1 MLESME
7 FQKPKVLKRSVQ
19 QEEWKLLLGKWKGKY
34 KLVPSLSFFWKV
46 TSYLNSF
53 GKKYLD
59 G

>member
-34 KLVPSLSFFWKV
+34 SFDI
-46 TSYLNSF
+46 YLINVSSQ
-53 GKKYLD
+53 LH
-59 G
+59 